1 MSYQLSYLRELRRK
15 QEAAKAAA
23 DKNQLDSAQQAA
35 EGQEGQAALDAA
47 SAEAAAAAA
56 AAAASE
62 GAGEGTAALDAA
74 GEGPGDAGK
83 PAAAP
88 AAQLDAVPSG
98 FKLDDVI
105 DTDLD
110 ITASSIVQEWV
121 ETDDLEPG
129 EGMADRLLALM
140 VGALPEG
147 EFVSDISDEAADD
160 LMVLGDAVGN
170 VLASLGVSDDDITGL
185 IDDYDN
191 DVADRVVELVAGS
204 LEDGADPVSFVM
216 GDGSDEA
223 AFDSAVYRVKLAIR
237 GGKKTRVRKRV
248 SGTVILN
255 AAQKTAVRKMQI
267 KSRTSLA
274 KARRARSMRAR
285 QRMGI

>member
-1 MSYQLSYLRELRRK
+1 MSYQMSYLRDLRRK
-15 QEAAKAAA
+15 QEPAKAAA

-35 EGQEGQAALDAA
+35 AGQEGQAALDAA
-47 SAEAAAAAA
+47 NAEAAAAAA
-56 AAAASE
+56 AGE
-62 GAGEGTAALDAA
+62 GAGEGAAALDTA

-83 PAAAP
+83 TAP
-88 AAQLDAVPSG
+88 ASGAQLDAVPSG

-160 LMVLGDAVGN
+160 LMDLGDAVGN

-223 AFDSAVYRVKLAIR
+223 AFDSAVYRVKLAVR

>member
-15 QEAAKAAA
+15 QGVAKAATG
-23 DKNQLDSAQQAA
+23 KTQLDGANQDAA
-35 EGQEGQAALDAA
+35 GQEGQAALDAA
-47 SAEAAAAAA
+47 NAEAAAAAA
-56 AAAASE
+56 TAAA
-62 GAGEGTAALDAA
+62 GVNDGAALDTA
-74 GEGPGDAGK
+74 GVGGK
-83 PAAAP
+83 PAGTT
-88 AAQLDAVPSG
+88 QLDAVPSG
-98 FKLDDVI
+98 YKLDDVI

-191 DVADRVVELVAGS
+191 DVADRVVELVAAS
-204 LEDGADPVSFVM
+204 LEDGADPVSFVL

-223 AFDSAVYRVKLAIR
+223 ALDSAVYRVKLAVR

-274 KARRARSMRAR
+274 KARRARSMRVR